1 MGTNTTDTAVP
12 EWRQRDRAAAAAKLM
27 LGWVALLWLIEAV
40 DYATSHA
47 LDLYGIRP
55 RETDGLTGIPLAP
68 FLHYGFGHVAGNSLP
83 LLVLGFVTALS
94 GIRRFLTVCLL
105 VIAADG
111 LGVWLISPAHTVT
124 IGASG
129 LIYGLFGFLLVRG
142 FVERKV
148 LGIVVGVAVASYYGG
163 GIVLGLLP
171 LDPIVSW
178 QAHLCGL
185 AAGVATALYYRR
197 PVPRLS

>member
-1 MGTNTTDTAVP
+1 MRTNTLDTTVP
-12 EWRQRDRAAAAAKLM
+12 EWSHRERAAASAKLM
-27 LGWVALLWLIEAV
+27 LGWVALLWLIELIDLA
-40 DYATSHA
+40 AGHA

-55 RETDGLTGIPLAP
+55 READGLIGIPLAP
-68 FLHYGFGHVAGNSLP
+68 FLHFGFGHVAGNSLP

-94 GIRRFLTVCLL
+94 GIRRFLAVCLL

-111 LGVWLISPAHTVT
+111 LGVWLISPAHSVT

-148 LGIVVGVAVASYYGG
+148 LGIAVGIAVAAYYGG
-163 GIVLGLLP
+163 GMFLGLLP
-171 LDPIVSW
+171 LNPLVSW

-185 AAGVATALYYRR
+185 AAGVATALWYRR
-197 PVPRLS
+197 PEPRLS